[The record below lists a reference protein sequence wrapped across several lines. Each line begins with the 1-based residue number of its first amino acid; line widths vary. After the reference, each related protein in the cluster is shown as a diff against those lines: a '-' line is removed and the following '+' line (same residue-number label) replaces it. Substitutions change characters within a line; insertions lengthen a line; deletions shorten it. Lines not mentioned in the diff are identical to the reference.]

1 MRKRIFITWVTHNS
15 RVSERM
21 IKFRV
26 KKDEWYFLDDEDR
39 VLIYNLICEK
49 LEDLW
54 IKNFTLNVL
63 SDHVHL
69 VFMVEEN
76 DLSKIMKN
84 IKWAVSFKY
93 LKLKW
98 FTKSWD
104 WVQNKL
110 WAKSF
115 SKTYLDTDEN
125 YEKAINYTLT
135 NHEKHEINN
144 ILSAGQQRVLT
155 LCN

>member
-15 RVSERM
+15 RMSERM

-26 KKDEWYFLDDEDR
+26 KKDEGYFLEDEDR
-39 VLIYNLICEK
+39 VLIYDLICEK

-54 IKNFTLNVL
+54 IKDFTLNVL

-125 YEKAINYTLT
+125 YEKAIKYTLT
-135 NHEKHEINN
+135 NHKKHEINN
-144 ILSAGQQRVLT
+144 IYQLVNRGF
-155 LCN
+155 